1 MKLQEKSFWNNIKSE
16 QFLPVYL
23 ITGSEAYLKQ
33 KYIGLL
39 VDRAVPEG
47 LRAFNYH
54 RLDGD
59 TLSLDDLVNAAEAL
73 PAMSPRTCVLVHDL
87 DFAALKDRDKDAL
100 LDLMADPSDTCVL
113 IFWQDTKGFPRNTK
127 KMKELYK
134 AMDKAG
140 AVVELNKRDRRDLI
154 RFIRSECKKRG
165 CAISPQ
171 TAEYLVDSVGED
183 MSNLTSEIE
192 KLCNY
197 EDSEITRQDVDDICI
212 KSLEAT
218 AFQMIDALMDENY
231 DRVFRS
237 IAILFEQRTEP
248 MMILGAL
255 ISTYSD
261 MYRVK
266 VAVKSG
272 GTPYDLKQ
280 YFPQAYKSE
289 FKLKSAARRSRRF
302 SLPALRR
309 SLEILAKADTTLK
322 STSEDTR
329 TVFEKLMIELGM
341 ARRKSA

>member
-1 MKLQEKSFWNNIKSE
+1 MKLQEKSLWNNIKSE

-23 ITGSEAYLKQ
+23 ITGSENYLKQ
-33 KYIGLL
+33 KYVSLL
-39 VDRAVPEG
+39 ADRAVPEG

-59 TLSLDDLVNAAEAL
+59 TMSLEELITAAEAL

-87 DFAALKDRDKDAL
+87 DFAALKEPDKEAL
-100 LDLMADPSDTCVL
+100 LDLFSDPADTCVL

-127 KMKELYK
+127 IMKELYK
-134 AMDKAG
+134 AIDKAG
-140 AVVELNKRDRRDLI
+140 AVVELNKRDRRDLLK
-154 RFIRSECKKRG
+154 FIRSECRKRERT
-165 CAISPQ
+165 ISSQ

-183 MSNLTSEIE
+183 MSNLTGEIE

-197 EDSEITRQDVDDICI
+197 ADNEITPQDIDTICV

-218 AFQMIDALMDENY
+218 AFQMIDALMAGNY

-255 ISTYSD
+255 VSTYSD

-272 GTPYDLKQ
+272 GSAYDLRK
-280 YFPQAYKSE
+280 YFPQAYKSD
-289 FKLKSAARRSRRF
+289 FKLQNAARRSKRF
-302 SLPALRR
+302 SLQSLRK
-309 SLEILAKADTTLK
+309 SLEILADADTRLK
-322 STSEDTR
+322 STSEDAR
-329 TVFEKLMIELGM
+329 TIFEKLMIELGM
-341 ARRKSA
+341 ARKRTA

>member
-23 ITGSEAYLKQ
+23 VTGTENYLKQ
-33 KYIGLL
+33 KYIKLL
-39 VDRAVPEG
+39 TDRAVPEG
-47 LRAFNYH
+47 LRGFNYH

-59 TLSLDDLVNAAEAL
+59 TMTMEQLVNAAEAL

-87 DFAALKDRDKDAL
+87 DFAALKEGDKEVL
-100 LDLMADPSDTCVL
+100 LNLLEDPSETCVL

-127 KMKELYK
+127 MMKNLYK
-134 AMDKAG
+134 AFDKAG
-140 AVVELNKRDRRDLI
+140 AVVELNKRDRRDLVK
-154 RFIRSECKKRG
+154 FIRSECRKRDRV
-165 CAISPQ
+165 ISSQ
-171 TAEYLVDSVGED
+171 AAEYLIESVGED
-183 MSNLTSEIE
+183 MTKLTSEIE

-197 EDSEITRQDVDDICI
+197 ADQEITRKDIDDICI
-212 KSLEAT
+212 KTLEAT
-218 AFQMIDALMDENY
+218 AFQMIDALMAENY

-255 ISTYSD
+255 VSTYSD

-272 GTPYDLKQ
+272 GTPYDLKKL
-280 YFPQAYKSE
+280 FPQAYKSE
-289 FKLKSAARRSRRF
+289 FKLKNAARRSKKF
-302 SLPALRR
+302 SLQALRQ
-309 SLEILAKADTTLK
+309 SLEILADADTKLK

-329 TVFEKLMIELGM
+329 TVFEKLMIELGL
-341 ARRKSA
+341 ARKRTA